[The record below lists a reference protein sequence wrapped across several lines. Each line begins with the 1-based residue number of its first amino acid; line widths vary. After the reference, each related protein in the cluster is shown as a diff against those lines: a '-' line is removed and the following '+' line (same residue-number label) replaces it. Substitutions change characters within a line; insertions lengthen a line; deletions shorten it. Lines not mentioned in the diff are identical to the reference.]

1 MVAQTAT
8 LTAAPAF
15 VFQSPPAS
23 GARMLL
29 SLSIQ
34 RRQLQNP
41 TCLFVQK
48 TLWIVAAA
56 YVFLNPRVLIAESI
70 KPFHPVAQYF
80 DTPGSRWQQVCSG

>member
-1 MVAQTAT
+1 M

-15 VFQSPPAS
+15 AFQSPPAS

-34 RRQLQNP
+34 CQLQNP
-41 TCLFVQK
+41 VYLFVQK
-48 TLWIVAAA
+48 ALWIVAAA
-56 YVFLNPRVLIAESI
+56 YVFLNLRVLGAESI

-80 DTPGSRWQQVCSG
+80 DTPGGNRSAQDKFKHLYE